1 MKLSGYRPK
10 DMSVDNTIPEGAYR
24 VRTNKFEFKAPKDST
39 NKGTEDNP
47 KFYNEKGELVYPYF
61 SADLIV
67 QDDGE
72 FFGRHVFDNYITTEP
87 GEDWKLRQYTDA
99 AELPEDED
107 FDSDKMIESEFYVV
121 VTKSK
126 EGKGK
131 DGNWYPAMNRV
142 GRVIKLSDTSKLP
155 KAARQTTSV

>member
-1 MKLSGYRPK
+1 MA
-10 DMSVDNTIPEGAYR
+10 VDNTIPEGAYR
-24 VRTNKFEFKAPKDST
+24 VRTNKFEFKAPKNSS
-39 NKGTEDNP
+39 NRGTELDP
-47 KFYNEKGELVYPYF
+47 KYYDEKGEQTYPYF

-72 FFGRHVFDNYITTEP
+72 FFGRHVFDNYISTAP
-87 GEDWKLRQYTDA
+87 GDDWKLRQYADG

-107 FDSDKMIESEFYVV
+107 FESEKMVDSEFYVV

-142 GRVIKLSDTSKLP
+142 SRVMKLSEASKLP
-155 KAARQTTSV
+155 KGSRQPASV